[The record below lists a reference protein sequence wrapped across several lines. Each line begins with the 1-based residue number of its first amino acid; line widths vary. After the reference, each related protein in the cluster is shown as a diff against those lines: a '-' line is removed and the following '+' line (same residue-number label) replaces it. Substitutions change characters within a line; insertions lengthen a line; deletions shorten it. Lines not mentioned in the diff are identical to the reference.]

1 MKQVSVASTCIWC
14 TLVLLWW
21 YAIHPQWF
29 RDCPGPILKPSPRP
43 EPWCVSYNK
52 KLNKE
57 VAKADANK
65 VSSGQ
70 PALHTVALLLWICKA
85 SSWPSQLL

>member
-1 MKQVSVASTCIWC
+1 MVLICEAWHTDSADMTVVRVASTCIWC
-14 TLVLLWW
+14 TLTLLWW

-29 RDCPGPILKPSPRP
+29 RDCPGPVLKPAPRP

-65 VSSGQ
+65 VRASLAFQ
-70 PALHTVALLLWICKA
+70 ALPIV
-85 SSWPSQLL
+85 